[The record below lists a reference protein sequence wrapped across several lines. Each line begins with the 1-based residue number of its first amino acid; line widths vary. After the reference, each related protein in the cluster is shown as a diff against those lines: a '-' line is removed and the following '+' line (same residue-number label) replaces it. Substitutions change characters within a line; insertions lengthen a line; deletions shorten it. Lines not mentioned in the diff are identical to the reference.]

1 MGWKPWPAP
10 STPTGSIEARIV
22 RAATANRSLVG
33 GPSLGRATLVVG
45 GAAVVLLAAL
55 VAGLGIG
62 SVEVGL
68 SDAIGIIGQRLGLPV
83 TETWSSTAPT
93 ILFEVRLPRVLA
105 GALVGAG
112 LGGAGVVFQAL
123 LRNPMAD
130 PYVIGT
136 AAGASLGAVLA
147 ITAPVVVPALA
158 LGAGSAWLGIGLAQA
173 LAFVGGLA
181 AVGLVLVVARQGG
194 RSNVVTLLLT
204 GYAVSSLL
212 AAAVAL
218 LLVSSGRA
226 ISAVVGWLLGS
237 LGGAGYAE
245 LAIAA
250 PLVLGGSVLL
260 LFRWRVLNVLLL
272 GDEAA
277 AGLGVDLVPARRA
290 LVLLA
295 TLVTSAAVALAGTIG
310 FVGLVVPHLV
320 RLAIGPDHRLLLPV
334 SCLGGGALLVV
345 ADMAARLAGGVP
357 VGVVTALIGAPFFL
371 WLLHRAA
378 GLAVNP

>member
-1 MGWKPWPAP
+1 M
-10 STPTGSIEARIV
+10 V
-22 RAATANRSLVG
+22 RAAAATRSLVG

-45 GAAVVLLAAL
+45 GAGAVLLAAL

-68 SDAIGIIGQRLGLPV
+68 PEAIGIIGHRLGLPV
-83 TETWSSTAPT
+83 TETWASTAPT

-112 LGGAGVVFQAL
+112 LGCAGVVFQAL

-147 ITAPVVVPALA
+147 ITAPVLLPALA

-194 RSNVVTLLLT
+194 RSNMVTLLLT

-250 PLVLGGSVLL
+250 PLVLAGSALL
-260 LFRWRVLNVLLL
+260 LFRWRTLNLLL
-272 GDEAA
+272 MGDEAA
-277 AGLGVDLVPARRA
+277 AGLGVDLIPARRA

-334 SCLGGGALLVV
+334 SCLGGAALLVV
-345 ADMAARLAGGVP
+345 ADMAARLVGGVP

-378 GLAVNP
+378 GSTSAP

>member
-1 MGWKPWPAP
+1 
-10 STPTGSIEARIV
+10 
-22 RAATANRSLVG
+22 
-33 GPSLGRATLVVG
+33 
-45 GAAVVLLAAL
+45 
-55 VAGLGIG
+55 LGIG

-68 SDAIGIIGQRLGLPV
+68 SEALGIIGQRLGLPV
-83 TETWSSTAPT
+83 TETWASTAPT

-112 LGGAGVVFQAL
+112 LGCAGVVFQAL

-147 ITAPVVVPALA
+147 ITAPVLLPGLA

-173 LAFVGGLA
+173 LAFVGGLS
-181 AVGLVLVVARQGG
+181 AVGIVLVVARQGG

-226 ISAVVGWLLGS
+226 LSAVIGWLLGS
-237 LGGAGYAE
+237 LGGAGYPE
-245 LAIAA
+245 LALAA
-250 PLVLGGSVLL
+250 PLVLAGSALL
-260 LFRWRVLNVLLL
+260 LFRWRTLNLLLL
-272 GDEAA
+272 GDETA

-320 RLAIGPDHRLLLPV
+320 RMAIGPDHRLLLPV
-334 SCLGGGALLVV
+334 SCLGGAALLVA
-345 ADMAARLAGGVP
+345 ADMVARLVGGVP

-378 GLAVNP
+378 GSAASS

>member
-1 MGWKPWPAP
+1 M
-10 STPTGSIEARIV
+10 
-22 RAATANRSLVG
+22 RAAAATRSLVG
-33 GPSLGRATLVVG
+33 GPSLGRATVVLG
-45 GAAVVLLAAL
+45 SAAVVLLAAL
-55 VAGLGIG
+55 VAGIGIG
-62 SVEVGL
+62 SVDVGL
-68 SDAIGIIGQRLGLPV
+68 PEALGIIAQRLGLPI
-83 TETWSSTAPT
+83 TETWASTAPT
-93 ILFEVRLPRVLA
+93 ILFEVRLPRVLG

-112 LGGAGVVFQAL
+112 LGCAGVVFQAL

-147 ITAPVVVPALA
+147 ITAPVLVPALA
-158 LGAGSAWLGIGLAQA
+158 LGAGSAWLGIGLAQVF
-173 LAFVGGLA
+173 AFAGGLA

-194 RSNVVTLLLT
+194 RSTMVTLLLT

-226 ISAVVGWLLGS
+226 LASVVGWLLGA
-237 LGGAGYAE
+237 LGGAGYPE
-245 LAIAA
+245 LVVAA
-250 PLVLGGSVLL
+250 PLVLGGSALL
-260 LFRWRVLNVLLL
+260 LFRWRTLNLLLL

-277 AGLGVDLVPARRA
+277 AGLGVDLVAARRG

-295 TLVTSAAVALAGTIG
+295 TLVTSAAVAVAGTIG

-334 SCLGGGALLVV
+334 SCLGGAALLVV
-345 ADMAARLAGGVP
+345 ADMAARLVGGVP

-378 GLAVNP
+378 GSVTSP